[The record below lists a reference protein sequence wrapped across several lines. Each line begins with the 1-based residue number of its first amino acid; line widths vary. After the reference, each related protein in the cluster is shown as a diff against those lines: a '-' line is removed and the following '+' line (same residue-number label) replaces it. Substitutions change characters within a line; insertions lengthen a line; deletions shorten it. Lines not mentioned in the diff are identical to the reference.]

1 MRALAAWQRA
11 SDSPLPAWGHD
22 AVRDSPL
29 SNPELGLYAG
39 WHFVTDDPA
48 NARGRCYEI
57 IEVGFDTTTAI
68 WRVIMTRLILASCL
82 ILAAEA
88 NRTAQAQVTVDVSK
102 ITCDQYTGY
111 KITNPQNIAIWLS
124 GYYNGKR
131 NNTML
136 DTQGFAAQAKKLQD
150 YCIVN
155 PNILVMQAVDTLMA
169 GGK

>member
-1 MRALAAWQRA
+1 M
-11 SDSPLPAWGHD
+11 
-22 AVRDSPL
+22 V
-29 SNPELGLYAG
+29 
-39 WHFVTDDPA
+39 
-48 NARGRCYEI
+48 
-57 IEVGFDTTTAI
+57 
-68 WRVIMTRLILASCL
+68 MTRLILASCL
-82 ILAAEA
+82 ILATGA
-88 NRTAQAQVTVDVSK
+88 AQAQVMLDVSK

-131 NNTML
+131 NNAIL

-155 PNILVMQAVDTLMA
+155 PKVLVMQAVDTLMA